1 MAELRQRN
9 TNVEIKYEVEPVV
22 KLKRNVGLI
31 SGISFIVGSI
41 IGSGIFISPKGVLT
55 ETGSVGLSLIVWVSS
70 GVLSLLGALSYAEL
84 GTMIPKSGGEYP
96 YFMEATFPVVAYL
109 FSWTR
114 TIVLQPSGVAI
125 ICMTFASY
133 MTTFFDYC
141 GSPAPPEKMIAAL
154 TILTICIINCYDTS
168 GAAFVQVFFTAAK
181 LLAIGI
187 IIIGGFVK
195 LGQGGDKELQDGFKG
210 TTDSPSKIAL
220 SFYDAMW
227 AYDGW
232 NTLNY
237 LTEELKDPYR
247 NLPRANIIGVL
258 LVTVVYLFTNISYL
272 AVLGKEGLLASDAVA
287 VDWGKEML
295 GSAYIIMPIAVL
307 FSTFGAA
314 NGFCFSSSRM
324 VYAAA
329 REEHLPEVLSY
340 VHVKRYTP
348 LLSVTVTGIISILM
362 VIPSDIGS
370 LIDFFSFAA
379 WMFYGLAVF
388 CVVILRFR
396 QPHADRPIKV
406 FILIPIIFTLCSI
419 YLVIAPIIQDPRL
432 EFLWAFLF
440 IVGGLLFYFPFVVF
454 KLDKG
459 CFDKVT
465 MFIQLLCEVAPSPYI
480 MEDLSGKT
488 DNEREKRDN

>member
-1 MAELRQRN
+1 MTELRQRN
-9 TNVEIKYEVEPVV
+9 TNTEIETDVEPVIR
-22 KLKRNVGLI
+22 LKRNVGI
-31 SGISFIVGSI
+31 TSGISFIVGSI

-96 YFMEATFPVVAYL
+96 YFMEATFPIVAYL

-125 ICMTFASY
+125 ICMTCASY
-133 MTTFFDYC
+133 ITTFFEYC
-141 GSPAPPEKMIAAL
+141 GSPAPPLKIIAVIV
-154 TILTICIINCYDTS
+154 ILTICIINCYDTS
-168 GAAFVQVFFTAAK
+168 GAAFVQVFFTVAK

-187 IIIGGFVK
+187 IIIAGFVK
-195 LGQGGDKELQDGFKG
+195 LSKGGDKELWNGFEG

-237 LTEELKDPYR
+237 LTEELKNPYR
-247 NLPRANIIGVL
+247 NLPKANVIGVL
-258 LVTVVYLFTNISYL
+258 LVTIVYLLTNISYL
-272 AVLGKEGLLASDAVA
+272 AVLGKDGLLNSDAVA

-295 GSAYIIMPIAVL
+295 GDAYIIMPIAVV

-314 NGFCFSSSRM
+314 NGFCFSSARM

-329 REEHLPEVLSY
+329 REDHLPEILSY

-348 LLSVTVTGIISILM
+348 MMSVMLTGFIAILM
-362 VIPSDIGS
+362 VIPSDVGS

-379 WMFYGLAVF
+379 WLFYGLAVF
-388 CVVILRFR
+388 CVVILRFTK
-396 QPHADRPIKV
+396 PNAERPIKV
-406 FILIPIIFTLCSI
+406 FILIPVIFTLCSI
-419 YLVIAPIIQDPRL
+419 YLVIAPIIQEPSL

-454 KLDKG
+454 KLDRG

-465 MFIQLLCEVAPSPYI
+465 IFFQLLCEVAPSPYI
-480 MEDLSGKT
+480 ADKESPGTSGKC
-488 DNEREKRDN
+488 ES